1 MRDNLLPELL
11 RLHDFIKIYT
21 LHTVIPLN
29 VLGVPKNPL
38 NKEKHLIKTYPL
50 PAPMYAHKCTQTHR
64 EIFLDSVI
72 LKSSLN
78 L

>member
-50 PAPMYAHKCTQTHR
+50 PAPMYAQNAHKHTERYFWIQL
-64 EIFLDSVI
+64 FL
-72 LKSSLN
+72 SLP
-78 L
+78 